1 MASTYP
7 NNWNTTIFP
16 AGNNVDKL
24 SGYLPEL
31 FARKT
36 LKKFY
41 EQSLLSRI
49 VNTVYAPELKKF
61 GDSIYVRQKPVPT
74 IKDYTVGE
82 DLDVEQL
89 TAAEPIK
96 ITVDK
101 AVYWNYQENDL
112 TTVQTDLKQ
121 YMNEAAFEVSKK
133 LQDKVEGGTIMD
145 MVNTAST
152 KGVAVGNAGATAGI
166 VSKRYNLG
174 TSAAPVTL
182 TVGDASASGLVANMM
197 GALLENNA
205 LSDGAKPF
213 VVAPFIFANYL
224 SQSELTAANIT
235 GDSTGVIR
243 RGQREI
249 GVVQGTEIY
258 TTNYLTPT
266 DSGSDKVFPI
276 ICGTLDAITFV
287 MQITK
292 TERIRRE
299 RQFGW
304 LNRGL
309 AVYGYELVKPE
320 ALSVAWVKFA

>member
-1 MASTYP
+1 MPSAYP
-7 NNWNTTIFP
+7 NNWNSTIF
-16 AGNNVDKL
+16 ANGTNGMV
-24 SGYLPEL
+24 GYLPEL

-49 VNTVYAPELKKF
+49 VNTVYAPELKKY
-61 GDSIYVRQKPVPT
+61 GDTIYIRQKPVPT

-89 TAAEPIK
+89 TAAEPIQVK
-96 ITVDK
+96 VDK

-133 LQDKVEGGTIMD
+133 LQDKIEGGTIMD
-145 MVNTAST
+145 MVNSATT
-152 KGVAVGNAGATAGI
+152 KGATIGNSGATAGR
-166 VSKRYNLG
+166 VSGRYNLG
-174 TSAAPVTL
+174 TSAAPVSL
-182 TVGDASASGLVANMM
+182 TIGDASASGLVANLM
-197 GALLENNA
+197 GALIENNA
-205 LSDGAKPF
+205 LTDGGKPF
-213 VVAPFIFANYL
+213 VVAPFVFANYL
-224 SQSELTAANIT
+224 SQSELRAANIT
-235 GDSTGVIR
+235 GDSSGVIR

-266 DSGSDKVFPI
+266 SSGADKVFPI
-276 ICGTLDAITFV
+276 LCGTLDAITFV

-320 ALSVAWVKFA
+320 ALAVAWVKFA

>member
-1 MASTYP
+1 MPSAYP
-7 NNWNTTIFP
+7 NNWNSTIF
-16 AGNNVDKL
+16 ANGTNGMV
-24 SGYLPEL
+24 GYLPEL

-41 EQSLLSRI
+41 EKSLLSRI
-49 VNTVYAPELKKF
+49 VNTVYAPELKKY
-61 GDSIYVRQKPVPT
+61 GDTIYIRQKPVPT

-89 TAAEPIK
+89 TAAEPIQVK
-96 ITVDK
+96 VDK
-101 AVYWNYQENDL
+101 AAYWNYQENDL

-133 LQDKVEGGTIMD
+133 LQDKIEGGTIMD
-145 MVNTAST
+145 MVNSATT
-152 KGVAVGNAGATAGI
+152 KGATIGNSGATAGR
-166 VSKRYNLG
+166 VSGRYNLG

-182 TVGDASASGLVANMM
+182 TVGDASASGLVANLM
-197 GALLENNA
+197 GALIENNA
-205 LSDGAKPF
+205 LTDGGKPF
-213 VVAPFIFANYL
+213 VVAPFVFANYL
-224 SQSELTAANIT
+224 SQSELRAANIT

-266 DSGSDKVFPI
+266 SSGADKVFPI
-276 ICGTLDAITFV
+276 LCGTLDAITFV

-320 ALSVAWVKFA
+320 ALAVAWVKFA